1 MFIQKYLYKGLNV
14 VKLPS
19 LVLNLIFTL
28 ILNVAG
34 FLSFFISPSYSL
46 GWQDE
51 EWLKA
56 GCPKNISGNWVADNP
71 INKNLKSMSF
81 NNKEITYTYTSQS
94 DKTQRFGIV
103 KSSFVKENQ
112 FVKMKIKPLNNKNH
126 TIIKI
131 RPHLVHIGSKGEK
144 ETSSCMIKVFSFNTE
159 KHAQTHRYSSWNIF
173 RFIKY

>member
-14 VKLPS
+14 VKLPN

-28 ILNVAG
+28 ILSVAG

-56 GCPKNISGNWVADNP
+56 GCPKNISGNWFADNP
-71 INKNLKSMSF
+71 INKNLKSISF
-81 NNKEITYTYTSQS
+81 NNKEITYTSQS
-94 DKTQRFGIV
+94 DETQRFGIV

-112 FVKMKIKPLNNKNH
+112 FVKMKIKPLNNEKH

-131 RPHLVHIGSKGEK
+131 RPHLVHIDSKVKNEI
-144 ETSSCMIKVFSFNTE
+144 SRCMIKVFSFHTE
-159 KHAQTHRYSSWNIF
+159 KHAQTNRYSGWNIF
-173 RFIKY
+173 RLIKY